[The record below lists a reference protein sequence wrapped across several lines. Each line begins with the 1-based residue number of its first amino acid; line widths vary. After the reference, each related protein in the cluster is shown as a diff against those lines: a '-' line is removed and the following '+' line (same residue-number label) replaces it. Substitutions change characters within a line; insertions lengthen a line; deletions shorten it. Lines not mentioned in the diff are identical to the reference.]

1 MSKLALILFY
11 SFLTCT
17 SLLHA
22 QTDKSNKDLD
32 KILGKKDIK
41 IVVTDSGIGGLAVMS
56 DIAARL
62 KESGSFNKVELIFAN
77 ALFDPESGYNAM
89 QMREEKINMFNKVL
103 YGIDEK
109 YDPDL
114 IFVACNTLSVLINS
128 TEFNTQKGNPPVI
141 GIVDPGVKLIS
152 DRLQQDPNSSV
163 LIFGTETTIEEGTH
177 KEALLAMGFDENRII
192 NKACPQLQSYIEQNP
207 YGEETD
213 LLITFYLSEA
223 LEEVADLSQLVDLS
237 LNCSHFGYSYPLW
250 VKAMDSYLVNP
261 GQILNPNNSMGDVLI
276 TEKNKDR
283 YPDPEISFTIV
294 SKVRL
299 VNAGAM
305 IKIFESSSPSMSAAL
320 RNYQLIKDLF

>member
-1 MSKLALILFY
+1 MRKLALILFY

-17 SLLHA
+17 SLLNA

-32 KILGKKDIK
+32 KILGKKAIR

-62 KESGSFNKVELIFAN
+62 RESGSFKQVELIFVN

-89 QMREEKINMFNKVL
+89 PLREDKINMFNKVL
-103 YGIDEK
+103 YGIDKK

-114 IFVACNTLSVLINS
+114 IFVACNTLSVLIDA
-128 TEFNTQKGNPPVI
+128 TDFNIQKGNPPVI
-141 GIVDPGVKLIS
+141 GIVDPGVRLIH
-152 DRLQQDPNSSV
+152 DRLRQNPNSSV

-177 KEALLAMGFDENRII
+177 KEALLAMGYNENRII
-192 NKACPQLQSYIEQNP
+192 NKACPQLQSFIEQNP
-207 YGEETD
+207 SGEETE
-213 LLITFYLSEA
+213 LLITFYMSEA
-223 LEEVADLSQLVDLS
+223 LEEVADLSQVVDLS

-250 VKAMDSYLVNP
+250 VKAMDNYLLNP

-276 TEKNKDR
+276 TEKNTER
-283 YPDPEISFTIV
+283 YRDPEILFTIV

-299 VNAGAM
+299 VNAEAM
-305 IKIFESSSPSMSAAL
+305 IEIFESSSPAMAEAL
-320 RNYQLIKDLF
+320 RNYQLVKDLF